1 MVAAAAMAPVQD
13 MINGVIRGINLL
25 RSVMGKTGYDLVH
38 FADNFGTAAVA
49 HISDS
54 WRSAGNDIGETWREM
69 TDNIA
74 NDTSA
79 LVGKL
84 QANFEKYDQ
93 TVDGTSERNSDLSAR
108 IKATLD
114 GMSDSL
120 GKTAAAHGNAQKAA
134 KEHSDELKKL
144 KETAENALKPVI
156 DGIKETAKETEEARK
171 KIKEKSEEWKR
182 YREDGIKALSD
193 VNAEISKL
201 KKEASDITVRINA
214 DRDKS
219 LGERMVSVNEDIAKL
234 NDQIAEKKA
243 QANKDDN
250 ENAQKRTVAE
260 KELLILK
267 ERQNELSGKAGQ
279 AERDSLALSIRKKEA
294 QIEALKAGT
303 DPEIADLQRQLNEL
317 AKERD
322 FIQGNAPQKILDEA
336 AAYGSLSKAQQIVAD
351 AEREKS
357 KQLEENDKK
366 MQAAVEKRMIL
377 EAQARQKSVSD
388 LAIRTDIKDGM
399 ITASVELE
407 KGKRV
412 EIRDQENI
420 NLANE
425 IAQKQLVL
433 KNEADMLTSQL
444 GIKLQAQK
452 DHIGQ
457 TQELYKQFD
466 QFLKDDTKKTAD
478 EMIAKLA
485 QVNTQLRETIAFRTQ
500 AGFAAASTAA
510 TVGRVSGTRA
520 LGGPVDSGRTY
531 LVGENG
537 PELFAPSRSGRI
549 VPNGSAAT
557 YAPIVNIS
565 LGGVVVQEKADIDRL
580 TNRLSE
586 ELARRMQ
593 LYKLGIS

>member
-38 FADNFGTAAVA
+38 FADNLGTAAVA

-54 WRSAGNDIGETWREM
+54 WRSAGNDIGGTWREM

-93 TVDGTSERNSDLSAR
+93 TVDGTSEKNSDLSAR

-144 KETAENALKPVI
+144 KETAETALKPVI

-182 YREDGIKALSD
+182 YREDGVKALSD

-250 ENAQKRTVAE
+250 ENTQKRTVAE

-294 QIEALKAGT
+294 QIEALKAGM

-485 QVNTQLRETIAFRTQ
+485 QVNTQLRETITFRTQ

-510 TVGRVSGTRA
+510 TAGRVSGARA
-520 LGGPVDSGRTY
+520 LGGPVDSGKTY

-537 PELFAPSRSGRI
+537 PELFAPSKSGRI
-549 VPNGSAAT
+549 VPNGSAA